1 MAGVTCAINTNDEN
15 IVQQFK
21 NRMASAKIQVS
32 ALAASD
38 SRYTYFRLEWNGELH
53 RNKAGAKPKKLFI
66 DGKEADCGIVWRLRN
81 EGLSDAGIAE
91 IFDIGES
98 TVTRRRKKHQADGEF
113 YDGSTIIF

>member
-38 SRYTYFRLEWNGELH
+38 SRYTYFRLE
-53 RNKAGAKPKKLFI
+53 
-66 DGKEADCGIVWRLRN
+66 
-81 EGLSDAGIAE
+81 
-91 IFDIGES
+91 
-98 TVTRRRKKHQADGEF
+98 
-113 YDGSTIIF
+113 